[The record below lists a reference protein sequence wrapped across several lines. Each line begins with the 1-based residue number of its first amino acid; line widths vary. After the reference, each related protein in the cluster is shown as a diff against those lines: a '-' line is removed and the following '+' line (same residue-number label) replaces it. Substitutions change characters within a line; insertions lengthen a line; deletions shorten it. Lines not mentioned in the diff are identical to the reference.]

1 MYKEVESA
9 QPLSSDVVEGTYL
22 PPGDVYLGEVKI
34 DQPIEEKELWW
45 SFVQSPRFWVM
56 LIGTV
61 SVYLEAKGW
70 LGVEER
76 NLLASIAALFITV
89 KTIDKL
95 GKNMAG

>member
-1 MYKEVESA
+1 MQIDGISKAPVTSN
-9 QPLSSDVVEGTYL
+9 L
-22 PPGDVYLGEVKI
+22 PQGDVYLGKLELG
-34 DQPIEEKELWW
+34 PPTEEKELWW

-95 GKNMAG
+95 GKNMGA

>member
-1 MYKEVESA
+1 MIDSASQKPLNGPKTATESF
-9 QPLSSDVVEGTYL
+9 
-22 PPGDVYLGEVKI
+22 YLGEVKI
-34 DQPIEEKELWW
+34 DTPSEEKELWW

-70 LGVEER
+70 LGVDER

-95 GKNMAG
+95 GKNMGA